1 MATSNARIQFST
13 ADEETW
19 KSVNPMLREGELII
33 AKKPSGKYRLYVGAK
48 GGSKFKDSTIV
59 WDEELADS
67 HEKNAA
73 ISAANAMTS
82 KAAAASSASY
92 AAQSMNSAKE
102 SASAAKQSMN
112 AAEASADQAAEYM
125 NNTINS
131 SNTAAQNSASAVS
144 SMKKAEQSMNSAKE
158 SADKAIA
165 ASNNASSS
173 AASAANSESNAI
185 DAKNKATQ
193 SASEA
198 KSSELN
204 AKASEKSAADSAA
217 SLSYATQ
224 EETNFGIESRKIVS
238 PKTLGTLLNL
248 LQRNTY
254 YKIGDI
260 VYSSKLPSWAYLECT
275 QAGTTGNTEPNL
287 STVSGWGEVNDGSAK
302 FRVVDKRL
310 KAMIDI
316 LYPIGIVVT
325 TATDDAK
332 KPGEADGLAQWEE
345 IAQDRVLQ
353 GTSNGAGQTIE
364 SGLPNI
370 TGKVWLRPL
379 DNGEGITWDKEI
391 GAFITKVVE
400 DPNDSS
406 GAIAKGSGGKPF
418 GSINL
423 DASKSNN
430 IYGNSSTVQPPAY
443 KVHFWKRIK

>member
-33 AKKPSGKYRLYVGAK
+33 TKKPSGKYRLYVGAK
-48 GGSKFKDSTIV
+48 GGSKFKDSTVV
-59 WDEELADS
+59 WDEELANS

-82 KAAAASSASY
+82 KAAAASSAS
-92 AAQSMNSAKE
+92 AAE
-102 SASAAKQSMN
+102 QSMN

-131 SNTAAQNSASAVS
+131 SNTAAQNSASAAS

-158 SADKAIA
+158 SADKAVA

-173 AASAANSESNAI
+173 ASSAANSESNAI

-204 AKASEKSAADSAA
+204 AKASEKSAANSAA
-217 SLSYATQ
+217 ALSYATQ
-224 EETNFGIESRKIVS
+224 EEVNFGTESRKIVS

-254 YKIGDI
+254 YKVGEI
-260 VYSSKLPSWAYLECT
+260 VYSTKLPSWAYLECT

-302 FRVVDKRL
+302 FRVVDKRM

-316 LYPIGIVVT
+316 LYPVGIVVT
-325 TATDDAK
+325 TATDDAL

-353 GTSNGAGQTIE
+353 GTSIGAGQTIE
-364 SGLPNI
+364 AGLPNI

-379 DNGEGITWDKEI
+379 DSGDGITWDKEN

-406 GAIAKGSGGKPF
+406 GAIAKGSDNKPF

-430 IYGNSSTVQPPAY
+430 IYGNSSTVQPPVY

>member
-1 MATSNARIQFST
+1 MATSNARIQFSI

-102 SASAAKQSMN
+102 SASAAEQSMN
-112 AAEASADQAAEYM
+112 SAEASADQAAEYM
-125 NNTINS
+125 NNAINS
-131 SNTAAQNSASAVS
+131 SSAAAQNSASAAS

-158 SADKAIA
+158 SADKAVT

-173 AASAANSESNAI
+173 ASSAANSESNAI

-217 SLSYATQ
+217 ALSYATQ
-224 EETNFGIESRKIVS
+224 EEVNFGIESRKIVS

-275 QAGTTGNTEPNL
+275 QSGTTAATEPNL
-287 STVSGWGEVNDGSAK
+287 STVSGGVEVNDGSVKWTVKTVTAK
-302 FRVVDKRL
+302 EYVDEKFDNYGRMETIN
-310 KAMIDI
+310 ATIDPQYI
-316 LYPIGIVVT
+316 ENLSCVKIKNIVHLFVRMKG
-325 TATDDAK
+325 AK
-332 KPGEADGLAQWEE
+332 EGLIE
-345 IAQDRVLQ
+345 IA
-353 GTSNGAGQTIE
+353 
-364 SGLPNI
+364 SGLP
-370 TGKVWLRPL
+370 KS
-379 DNGEGITWDKEI
+379 
-391 GAFITKVVE
+391 F
-400 DPNDSS
+400 
-406 GAIAKGSGGKPF
+406 
-418 GSINL
+418 INL
-423 DASKSNN
+423 EFYAHINNSNGKAVRLTIN
-430 IYGNSSTVQPPAY
+430 TDGKLYLSYTDEYTTSPGHESVACLVYLTND
-443 KVHFWKRIK
+443 

>member
-102 SASAAKQSMN
+102 SASAAEQSMN

-224 EETNFGIESRKIVS
+224 EETNFGIETRKIVS

-287 STVSGWGEVNDGSAK
+287 SMQEITDGSAK

-332 KPGEADGLAQWEE
+332 KPGEADGLATWEE

-379 DNGEGITWDKEI
+379 DNGDGITWDKEN
-391 GAFITKVVE
+391 GAFITKVIE

-406 GAIAKGSGGKPF
+406 GAIARGSGGKPF

-430 IYGNSSTVQPPAY
+430 IYGNSSTVQPPAL

>member
-48 GGSKFKDSTIV
+48 GGSKFKDSTVV
-59 WDEELADS
+59 WDEELANS

-92 AAQSMNSAKE
+92 AAQSMTSAKE
-102 SASAAKQSMN
+102 SASAAEQSMN

-125 NNTINS
+125 NNTMNS
-131 SNTAAQNSASAVS
+131 SNTAAQNSASAAS

-204 AKASEKSAADSAA
+204 AKASEKSAANSAA

-287 STVSGWGEVNDGSAK
+287 STISGWREVNDGSAK

-332 KPGEADGLAQWEE
+332 KPGEADGLATWEE

-370 TGKVWLRPL
+370 TGKAWLRPL
-379 DNGEGITWDKEI
+379 DNGDGITWDKEN

-406 GAIAKGSGGKPF
+406 GAIARGSGGKPF

-423 DASKSNN
+423 DASKSNS
-430 IYGNSSTVQPPAY
+430 IYGKSTTVQPPAY